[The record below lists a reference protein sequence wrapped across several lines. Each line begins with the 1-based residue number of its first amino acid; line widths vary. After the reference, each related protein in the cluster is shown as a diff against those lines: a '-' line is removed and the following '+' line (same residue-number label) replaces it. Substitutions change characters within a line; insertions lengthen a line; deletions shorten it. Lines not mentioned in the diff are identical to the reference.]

1 MSFQI
6 AMAGKGGTGKTTV
19 AALAIRYLV
28 EKGLKPVLA
37 VDADANSNLNE
48 MLGVKVHKVVG
59 DAREEMKTQVPTGMT
74 KETYMEMKVQEAL
87 VESDGFDLIV
97 MGRPEG
103 PGCYCYANTLL
114 CKYLDILQKNYPF
127 VVVDNEAGLEHISR
141 LNQQDVDL
149 MLVVTDPTKR
159 GLLTAERV
167 KDLTRELKIKV
178 NQLKVIVNRSPGGL
192 DPGLEEELKAR
203 GLDLG
208 GVIPSDPNV
217 AEFDLRGRP
226 IVELPPESPA
236 VAALWGI
243 LDRLLDSRE
252 QPFSIQRLGNQK
264 G

>member
-19 AALAIRYLV
+19 AALVIRYLV
-28 EKGLKPVLA
+28 GKGLKPVLA

-114 CKYLDILQKNYPF
+114 CKYLDILQKNYPY

-167 KDLTRELKIKV
+167 KDLTRELKIRV
-178 NQLKVIVNRSPGGL
+178 NHLKVIVNRSPGGL
-192 DPGLEEELKAR
+192 DPGLEEELRAR

-226 IVELPPESPA
+226 IVELPLESPA

-243 LDRLLDSRE
+243 LDRLLDSRA
-252 QPFSIQRLGNQK
+252 QPFLIQRLGNQQ

>member
-226 IVELPPESPA
+226 IVELPRESPA
-236 VAALWGI
+236 VAALWEI

>member
-19 AALAIRYLV
+19 AALTIRYLV

-87 VESDGFDLIV
+87 VECDGFDLIV

-114 CKYLDILQKNYPF
+114 CKYLDILQKNYPY

-159 GLLTAERV
+159 GILTAQRV
-167 KDLTRELKIKV
+167 KELTQELKIRV
-178 NQLKVIVNRSPGGL
+178 SRLKVIVNRCNGEL
-192 DPGLEEELKAR
+192 DSQLEKELQAK

-217 AEFDLRGRP
+217 EQFDLRGRP
-226 IVELPPESPA
+226 VVELPRDSVA
-236 VAALWGI
+236 VTALYEI
-243 LDRLLDSRE
+243 MDKLMA
-252 QPFSIQRLGNQK
+252 
-264 G
+264 